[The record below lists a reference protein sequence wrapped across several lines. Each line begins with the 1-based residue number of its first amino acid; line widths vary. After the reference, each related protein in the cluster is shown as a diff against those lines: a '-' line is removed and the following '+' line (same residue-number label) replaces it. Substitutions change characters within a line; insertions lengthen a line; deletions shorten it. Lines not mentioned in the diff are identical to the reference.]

1 MNEFFSHT
9 TYPANG
15 SSLSSAAMR
24 AELDSIEAGFDKL
37 PALAGQG
44 GKVVRVK
51 GDGTGLEAVASDAIT
66 SSDVHAA
73 ASKTTPIDADELPL
87 IDSAAS
93 WGLKKL
99 TWANLKATA
108 KAYFDTLYAAIGH
121 NHDGTYSP
129 KGHLHTGVYEPAN
142 ANLLETSDIGTTV
155 QGYDVDTAKL
165 DVAQQFTARQRTS
178 PTTDNDLSLD
188 LAAANDFVCTP
199 TAGGTLTFTNITAG
213 CKGEILLV
221 NNSNYAIAKAAAV
234 KCPSS
239 MLTTI
244 SATGRYRLAYSSLDG
259 SNVDVTNSAA
269 LA

>member
-108 KAYFDTLYAAIGH
+108 KTYFDTLYAAIGH

-129 KGHLHTGVYEPAN
+129 TGHLHTGVYEPAN
-142 ANLLETSDIGTTV
+142 ANLLETADIGVSV
-155 QGYDVDTAKL
+155 QAYDADTAKL
-165 DVAQQFTARQRTS
+165 DVDQSWTGAQRGT
-178 PTTDNDLSLD
+178 PTTDNDLSFD
-188 LAAANDFVCTP
+188 LSAANNFTCTP
-199 TAGGTLTFTNITAG
+199 SASGTLTFTTHTSG
-213 CKGEILLV
+213 QSGFVLLV
-221 NNSNYAIAKAAAV
+221 NGSNYAIAAAATT
-234 KCPSS
+234 KITTAD
-239 MLTTI
+239 LTKI
-244 SATGRYRLAYSSLDG
+244 SATGTYLLSYYDDGTNAYC
-259 SNVDVTNSAA
+259 VASASIA
-269 LA
+269 